1 MWTLTHAITIFPTFV
16 VLFAFA
22 FLIGHLLKGK
32 SELVRT
38 IPLQLI
44 AMALIL
50 MELIKQVKALPD
62 YANGNLYALPFHYCS
77 LFLYILPLHSFCRVK
92 PRPIIDALTVM
103 LTASLFVNMFIMPA
117 NIYSADN
124 IKNMFREYGSFH
136 TVVFH
141 NLVCLYG
148 MLTISLKAYK
158 MKLGRDILISL
169 AFLSAYVVI
178 ATILSFSLDTN
189 FHNLKECNIPFIGEF
204 IVGLKTKLG
213 GFGWIIQVIYDTLLF
228 IATLI
233 MGVIS
238 YLAMYGVDKL
248 ICLFSKKGEEKL
260 MQKAE

>member
-50 MELIKQVKALPD
+50 MEVIKQVKAMPD
-62 YANGNLYALPFHYCS
+62 YADGRFFALPFHYCS

-117 NIYSADN
+117 NIYDANN
-124 IKNMFREYGSFH
+124 IRNTFKEYGSFH
-136 TVVFH
+136 TVIFH

-158 MKLGRDILISL
+158 LNLKRDITVSLI
-169 AFLSAYVVI
+169 FLVFYVVV
-178 ATILSFSLDTN
+178 ATILSYSLKTN
-189 FHNLKECNIPFIGEF
+189 FHNLYECNIPFIREF
-204 IVGLKTKLG
+204 LNMLKAAMK
-213 GFGWIIQVIYDTLLF
+213 GFGWIIQVIYDVALF

-238 YLAMYGVDKL
+238 YLAVYGVDKL